1 MTEPVTNLLRE
12 IPSVDRLLKHG
23 RCEALL
29 TSYNRDY
36 VTQKCREVLERL
48 RAEIKADTS
57 FSSGDIEDDAVITRL
72 EAHIRAESVPGHV
85 RVVNATGTILHTNLG
100 RALLPQMAID
110 AMTAVAAYP
119 VNLEYDLAAGKR
131 GRREETIQRLLVE
144 LTGVEAATVVNNN
157 AAAVLLGL
165 NTFAQGKEVIVSR
178 GELIEIG
185 GAFRIPEVMAKSGA
199 ILKEVGSTNRTHP
212 ADYENAIN
220 DKTALLLKVHTSN
233 YKVVGFTSE
242 VTLDQ
247 LVAIGKK
254 HNIPVMEDLG
264 SGALIDLSKYGLPK
278 EPIVSERI
286 RAGADV
292 VTFSGDK
299 ILGGPQAGLMVG
311 SQEWIGRINKNH
323 LQRALRCGK
332 LTLAA
337 LEATLR
343 LYRQSPDII
352 QAIPTLRAF
361 TRPLDEIREF
371 GEAVLSRLQAALGD
385 GFRLM
390 LEDSTS
396 QIGSGALPTEELPT
410 VVISIGHAKLSATA
424 IAKKFRDA
432 DPPIIGRINGDRF
445 LLDLRSIFDPQR
457 RHTEFCSRRDQRM
470 NLPAAFKV
478 VTPECFYRGSTLLT
492 TTLSRLS
499 KGRGSSPNIPPGFPP
514 FERLRAVSMVERL
527 KACGN
532 DGLRK
537 APNSTQQAAGN

>member
-1 MTEPVTNLLRE
+1 MSEPVTNLLRE
-12 IPSVDRLLKHG
+12 IPSVDRLLKHAN
-23 RCEALL
+23 CEVLL
-29 TSYNRDY
+29 ARYNRDY
-36 VTQKCREVLERL
+36 VTQQCRDVLDEL
-48 RAEIKADTS
+48 RGEIKRDAS
-57 FSSGDIEDDAVITRL
+57 LSSGDIEDEAVIKRL
-72 EAHIRAESVPGHV
+72 EAHIRTESVPGHV

-100 RALLPQMAID
+100 RALLPQAAID
-110 AMTAVAAYP
+110 AMTAVAGFP

-131 GRREETIQRLLVE
+131 GRREEMIQRLLVE
-144 LTGVEAATVVNNN
+144 LTGAEAATVVNNN

-212 ADYENAIN
+212 ADYENAIH

-264 SGALIDLSKYGLPK
+264 SGALVDLSRYRLPK

-292 VTFSGDK
+292 VSFSGDK

-311 SQEWIGRINKNH
+311 SKEWIGRINKNH

-343 LYRQSPDII
+343 LYRQSPDIT

-361 TRPLDEIREF
+361 TRPLDEIGDF
-371 GEAVLSRLQAALGD
+371 GEVVLPKLQATLGD
-385 GFRLM
+385 GFHLM

-410 VVISIGHAKLSATA
+410 VVIAIEHQKLSSTV

-432 DPPIIGRINGDRF
+432 NPPIIGRIKEDRF
-445 LLDLRSIFDPQR
+445 LLDLRTIFDMADLEPKFQP
-457 RHTEFCSRRDQRM
+457 SR
-470 NLPAAFKV
+470 N
-478 VTPECFYRGSTLLT
+478 
-492 TTLSRLS
+492 
-499 KGRGSSPNIPPGFPP
+499 
-514 FERLRAVSMVERL
+514 
-527 KACGN
+527 
-532 DGLRK
+532 
-537 APNSTQQAAGN
+537 